1 MSVYCLGESGWW
13 GYSHTFIVSR
23 SHLSTAIF
31 PYKEID
37 FAHSTHV
44 TSLSLCWKV
53 GDTWWTRVLKVLI
66 CVVPEASNRM
76 STGRV
81 GITISFF
88 FSVMLCCIAH
98 RTAYC
103 IVIPRKYIIL
113 HTQLA
118 SANEPI
124 WYCYEMQLNHYTI
137 RELHRK
143 KCPSYGWWNTVADP
157 NDVHNIYIYKCKC

>member
-1 MSVYCLGESGWW
+1 MLKGRRHLVNQSAKGINLCCARGVES
-13 GYSHTFIVSR
+13 HVNRACRHHNIV
-23 SHLSTAIF
+23 
-31 PYKEID
+31 
-37 FAHSTHV
+37 
-44 TSLSLCWKV
+44 
-53 GDTWWTRVLKVLI
+53 
-66 CVVPEASNRM
+66 
-76 STGRV
+76 
-81 GITISFF
+81 FF

-157 NDVHNIYIYKCKC
+157 NDVHNILYIYIYINASVNAFNCTHVTQLVVSTKHEAEKHMICRQHYIAPCSVSVQ